1 LKITGGVLLGNEEGV
16 KVPESGIDES
26 VEESVTEYADVKK
39 VNSPASRHLNE
50 TLVEEDLAELFTDLH
65 QGMQSTSMLLT
76 THGSKVIRLEV
87 CSLPLARL

>member
-1 LKITGGVLLGNEEGV
+1 M
-16 KVPESGIDES
+16 DQ
-26 VEESVTEYADVKK
+26 
-39 VNSPASRHLNE
+39 NSPASRHLNE

-87 CSLPLARL
+87 CSLPFARL